1 MKNGKQLKKVQ
12 LAYLNY
18 CNKIILVTGSK
29 AVGKIIR
36 SYCKERPGRPR
47 GGGSKQ
53 LHGRYSFSSFQPER
67 KGVGPPPPFRQRR
80 SSRD

>member
-47 GGGSKQ
+47 GGG
-53 LHGRYSFSSFQPER
+53 GA
-67 KGVGPPPPFRQRR
+67 
-80 SSRD
+80 